1 MRTINSMLHPGRR
14 SVRCIG
20 IVTALLAVAVSLLPL
35 AVAAANGELTRVAP
49 TCGGGSSDATFA
61 GNNRRLAMSA
71 GGRLLAVYDPHG
83 SGVQLSWKDPGT
95 DWSRQTQGE
104 VYDGQLLGPDIGNDR
119 PASIVV
125 DQAGTSA
132 WVVWGGYN
140 FQLISAVRMRRL
152 TNLDSPGGPTVGP
165 EVTLRPGGM
174 GNARVDA
181 VHHDGAVYV
190 SWTERT
196 AATTYRL
203 MAARLSDHSET
214 PSLTDEAVL
223 WSGSDKDATGT
234 LVPTSVGL
242 RVAARTDKLRIYSHE
257 LEANWAEGSG
267 TAELDAK
274 ARPSA
279 VALDTGAILVAA
291 QSEFGDRPGVK
302 VFRFANDGSGAPEVE
317 VQTSGAGYEQPT
329 LVHAGGENALLV
341 MVNDDTLVS
350 RTRIDGSWSSID
362 TTELTPQDSGNYE
375 WPNALREPSDGR
387 LELLVSGARCP
398 ESGKQQE
405 VLHLRRL
412 PVPTPGVEPDRT
424 APVKRFS
431 IRHAPR
437 RDVFRGVV
445 WAREFGDAYEA
456 PGCRNRRQVVV
467 KRKRP
472 GPDKVVNRDLTNR
485 RGQYFVP
492 NLLRRD
498 KFHKG
503 RFRAKVVEVALMA
516 EGRPTV
522 VCESG
527 QSKIIR
533 IR

>member
-1 MRTINSMLHPGRR
+1 
-14 SVRCIG
+14 
-20 IVTALLAVAVSLLPL
+20 IVAALSAVAVSLLPSP
-35 AVAAANGELTRVAP
+35 VAAANGELTRVAP
-49 TCGGGSSDATFA
+49 ACRGGSSDATFA

-83 SGVQLSWKDPGT
+83 SGVQLRWKDPGT
-95 DWSRQTQGE
+95 EWSRETEGE
-104 VYDGQLLGPDIGNDR
+104 VQDGQLLGLDIGNDR

-125 DQAGTSA
+125 DQTRTSA
-132 WVVWGGYN
+132 WVVWAGYN
-140 FQLISAVRMRRL
+140 FELISEVRMRRL
-152 TNLDSPGGPTVGP
+152 TNLDAPDGPTVGP
-165 EVTLRPGGM
+165 EVTLRPGVM

-181 VHHDGAVYV
+181 VYHGGGVYV

-203 MAARLSDHSET
+203 MAGRLSDHSET

-242 RVAARTDKLRIYSHE
+242 RVAARTDELRIYSQVS
-257 LEANWAEGSG
+257 EANWAEGSG
-267 TAELDAK
+267 TAELDPK

-291 QSEFGDRPGVK
+291 QSEFGDRPSVK
-302 VFRFANDGSGAPEVE
+302 VFRFANDGNGTPEVE
-317 VQTSGAGYEQPT
+317 VQTGVGGYEQPT
-329 LVHAGGENALLV
+329 LVHVGGESALLV

-350 RTRIDGSWSSID
+350 RARTGGAWSSSD
-362 TTELTPQDSGNYE
+362 TIELTPQDSGNYE
-375 WPNALREPSDGR
+375 WPNALRDPSDGR

-412 PVPTPGVEPDRT
+412 PVPPPPPPVVEDRT
-424 APVKRFS
+424 APVQRFS
-431 IRHAPR
+431 IEHAPR
-437 RDVFRGVV
+437 RDVFKGVV
-445 WAREFGDAYEA
+445 WAKEFGEAYVA
-456 PGCRNRRQVVV
+456 PGCRNQRQVVV

-472 GPDKVVNRDLTNR
+472 GPDKVVDHGFTNR
-485 RGQYFVP
+485 RGRYFVP
-492 NLLRRD
+492 NLLTRD
-498 KFHKG
+498 RFHKG
-503 RFRAKVVEVALMA
+503 RFRAKVVEVVLMA

-527 QSKIIR
+527 LSKIIR
-533 IR
+533 VR